1 MALLTREEFY
11 KLLGQALRNAR
22 EERGLSREQL
32 AEELND
38 MPIDPERHLR
48 HIAVLGILGLD
59 LGDKSSCYCVLDAA
73 GGVLLERKVSTTAK
87 AMRDVFGFMPR
98 CRIALEAGTHSSF
111 G

>member
-1 MALLTREEFY
+1 MLLTRKEFN
-11 KLLGQALRNAR
+11 KRLRQVLNR
-22 EERGLSREQL
+22 EREKCGLSRAEL
-32 AEELND
+32 AERLNQ